1 MIRSQNLMNWI
12 DSLPSDI
19 IAEIHKGMT
28 TCTLQDKES
37 LYRPGDIICDLYQ
50 IIEGECRIVDYS
62 YDGKEVLIFNVGK
75 GDSVGEISLIDGM
88 QVVTLVEACGPVKI
102 GALKK
107 QKFDELCMR
116 YPQILQVLIRSL
128 CSRLRY
134 VATLYKEISMLS
146 LHQRLARTLH
156 RIAQGSHQDQ
166 DRENRITLGISQT
179 DLSRMLAVSRQS
191 VSKEL
196 KNLENEGMIDIEYGK
211 VLIKDLDKLRLAY
224 ENLC

>member
-28 TCTLQDKES
+28 TRTLQDKES
-37 LYRPGDIICDLYQ
+37 LYRPGDTIYDLYQ

-134 VATLYKEISMLS
+134 VATLYKEIAMLS

-156 RIAQGSHQDQ
+156 RIAQDSQQDQ
-166 DRENRITLGISQT
+166 DRENRIKVEISQT

>member
-28 TCTLQDKES
+28 TRTLQDKES
-37 LYRPGDIICDLYQ
+37 LYRPGDTIYDLYQ

-156 RIAQGSHQDQ
+156 RIAQDSQQDQ
-166 DRENRITLGISQT
+166 DRGNRIKLEISQT

-196 KNLENEGMIDIEYGK
+196 KNLEDEGMIEIEYGK